1 MPYLF
6 LFLAGLFVT
15 ALMVT
20 YLVLVART
28 MQRERASYERDD
40 RAQGGA

>member
-6 LFLAGLFVT
+6 LFLAGTVVSL
-15 ALMVT
+15 LMAA
-20 YLVLVART
+20 YLVLVGRT
-28 MQRERASYERDD
+28 MQREKASYERDD